1 MKIFWKI
8 FPTTGCLHPI
18 LRKFFENFL
27 KIFPRKKFFSSF
39 PNGLIWK
46 VNWLKSCFEDIL
58 KNFPYY
64 RIGTAYTWKFLDK
77 NEKKKIFFLSTLNG
91 PILQSKW
98 IKGCLL
104 YVLKTFPTSGW
115 FSRYFKGYDRAISLC
130 KSVLGSDWVKK
141 GFRVLGV

>member
-1 MKIFWKI
+1 MFWR
-8 FPTTGCLHPI
+8 FFE
-18 LRKFFENFL
+18 KFSLLQGAYTLYLENFL
-27 KIFPRKKFFSSF
+27 KIFPRKNFFSSF

>member
-1 MKIFWKI
+1 MFW
-8 FPTTGCLHPI
+8 
-18 LRKFFENFL
+18 RFFENFSL
-27 KIFPRKKFFSSF
+27 LQGGCTLYLEKILKFFSKKIFFSF
-39 PNGLIWK
+39 FLNGPIRK
-46 VNWLKSCFEDIL
+46 VKWLKSCFEDIL

>member
-1 MKIFWKI
+1 ME
-8 FPTTGCLHPI
+8 L
-18 LRKFFENFL
+18 
-27 KIFPRKKFFSSF
+27 FFSF
-39 PNGLIWK
+39 FLNGSIRK
-46 VNWLKSCFEDIL
+46 VKLLEKCFEDFL

-77 NEKKKIFFLSTLNG
+77 NEKKKNFFLSTLNG

-98 IKGCLL
+98 IKGGLL

-115 FSRYFKGYDRAISLC
+115 FSRYCKGYDRAISLC